1 MYITAKLDHLMVK
14 PFFNFCIL
22 LLSHPPFTCELFFY

>member
-22 LLSHPPFTCELFFY
+22 LLSHPLHL